1 MHYLH
6 LDPTFTLGDLGR
18 ALPFEAFTFSGGEP
32 HIRFQPQDLAGVE
45 EVTIT
50 HRLRSFNDMG
60 LLLLAV
66 DALHRADIQHL
77 EMVLPYFPGARQD
90 RVMMAGEPLTVKVY
104 AELLNALSLH
114 KIYVYDAHS
123 DVTPAVL
130 DRCQVI
136 SNHRFIERVLQDLSI
151 DKLVSP
157 DGGALKKIYKLSAYL
172 GGMNVVEGS
181 KVRDVRTGKLSS
193 FQAFTEPLEG
203 ADCLIVDDICD
214 GGGTFMGL
222 GQTLKDKGAGRLYLA
237 VSHGIFNKGVA
248 PLAEYFDHIYT
259 TNAFRTVEA
268 HPKVTQIDLAELL

>member
-6 LDPTFTLGDLGR
+6 LDPTFTLGDLDR
-18 ALPFEAFTFSGGEP
+18 TLPFETFTFSGGEP
-32 HIRFQPQDLAGVE
+32 HIRFHPQDIAGVE

-50 HRLRSFNDMG
+50 HRLRSFDDLG
-60 LLLLAV
+60 VLLLAV
-66 DALHRADIQHL
+66 DALRRAGIQHL

-90 RVMMAGEPLTVKVY
+90 RVMVAGEPLTVKVY
-104 AELLNALSLH
+104 AELLNALSLR

-123 DVTPAVL
+123 EVTPAVL
-130 DRCQVI
+130 DHCQVI

-172 GGMNVVEGS
+172 GGIDVVEGS

-193 FQAFTEPLEG
+193 FQVFTEPLEG

-214 GGGTFMGL
+214 GGGTFIGL
-222 GQTLKDKGAGRLYLA
+222 AQTLKEKGAGRLYLA
-237 VSHGIFNKGVA
+237 VSHGIFKKGIA
-248 PLAEYFDHIYT
+248 PLTEYFDHIYT

-268 HPKVTQIDLAELL
+268 HPNLTQMDLAELL